1 LAPFS
6 RAICCAAPLLAVGLP
21 LAGLGGWLTG
31 AGLVVLLLMLVVV
44 GLVAWG
50 VHRRWVKA
58 VGDEAK
64 NHK

>member
-1 LAPFS
+1 
-6 RAICCAAPLLAVGLP
+6 LAVGLP
-21 LAGLGGWLTG
+21 LAGLG
-31 AGLVVLLLMLVVV
+31 AGLMLVVV

-64 NHK
+64 NHEEGVKP